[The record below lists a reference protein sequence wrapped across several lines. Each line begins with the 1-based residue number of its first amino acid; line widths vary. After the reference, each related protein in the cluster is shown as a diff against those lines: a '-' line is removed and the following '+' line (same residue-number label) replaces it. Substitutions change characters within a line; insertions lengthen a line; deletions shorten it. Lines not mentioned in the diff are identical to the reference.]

1 MRLCFVRLIGAMALA
16 LTLSAADALA
26 QPNTTYIALGD
37 SYGFGITTEASYTQT
52 SNGDRGYVS
61 RYADALAV
69 QHGGVRPSVLN
80 ISLTGET
87 TGSYFDLSETSRVF
101 NTNYMGQTQMQRFN
115 EAVAA
120 ETMAGR
126 TISTVSL
133 SFVGADLL
141 ELAQDPAFPS
151 LPPSEQATRVFQT
164 LLTAQTNYINILNQV
179 RGSLPT
185 ADLILLGYPNAFR
198 GLADQTLADLVDPAV
213 NLANGLIAELANAY
227 GGRYIDVY
235 SSFSG
240 NEAIYTQIILDQS
253 VLPNPHPTEAGYD
266 VIAAAMVIPTPGSGA
281 MVISVMWM
289 LGRRR
294 RNRFDRAAD
303 SCVR

>member
-1 MRLCFVRLIGAMALA
+1 MLIAMPRLSRRI
-16 LTLSAADALA
+16 AAGVLGVFAAAASALA
-26 QPNTTYIALGD
+26 QPGTTYIALGD
-37 SYGFGITTEASYTQT
+37 SYGFGITTEASYTQS

-61 RYADALAV
+61 RYADALAA
-69 QHGGVRPSVLN
+69 QHGGVRPGVLN
-80 ISLTGET
+80 LAITGET
-87 TGSYFDLSETSRVF
+87 TGSYFDLSETARVF
-101 NTNYMGQTQMQRFN
+101 NTNYAGQTQMQRFS

-120 ETMAGR
+120 ETTAGR

-235 SSFSG
+235 SAFSG
-240 NEAIYTQIILDQS
+240 NEAIYTQIVLDQS
-253 VLPNPHPTEAGYD
+253 ILPNPHPTEAGYD
-266 VIAAAMVIPTPGSGA
+266 VIAAAMVIPAPAGGVVL
-281 MVISVMWM
+281 VIAVAG
-289 LGRRR
+289 LTTRRR
-294 RNRFDRAAD
+294 R
-303 SCVR
+303 